1 MHIELLG
8 FLDIF
13 AHALEDDVFHENLSN
28 LRCGG
33 DEYLGGFVAGVGCPF
48 VGAGELDNLF
58 PVRDGRENLKG
69 LGEFPR
75 FVAGKEEAD
84 PEAVSKIVHE
94 NRCLDGLTW
103 CTLRQP

>member
-1 MHIELLG
+1 MHIELFG

-13 AHALEDDVFHENLSN
+13 AHALEDDVLHEDLGN

-33 DEYLGGFVAGVGCPF
+33 DEDLGCFVAGVWCPL
-48 VGAGELDNLF
+48 VGAGELDNFF
-58 PVRDGRENLKG
+58 PVRDGREDLEG

-84 PEAVSKIVHE
+84 PEGVSKAVPE
-94 NRCLDGLTW
+94 NKCLDRLTW